1 MRKERI
7 WLAALTLSLGLLG
20 MQAFNLTAQAADLG
34 CSALSDCCNEEHC
47 SGPGTANGC
56 KITCQDETVIT
67 CPTKPA
73 KGCGALIE

>member
-7 WLAALTLSLGLLG
+7 WVAALALSFALMGA
-20 MQAFNLTAQAADLG
+20 QAFNLETHASDLG
-34 CSALSDCCNEEHC
+34 CAALSDCCNEEHC

-67 CPTKPA
+67 CPAKP
-73 KGCGALIE
+73 GCKPITD